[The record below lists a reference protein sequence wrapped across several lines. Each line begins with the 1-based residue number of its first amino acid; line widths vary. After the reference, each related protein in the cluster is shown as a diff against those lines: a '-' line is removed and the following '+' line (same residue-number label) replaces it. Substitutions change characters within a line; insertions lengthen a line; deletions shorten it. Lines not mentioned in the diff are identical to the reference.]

1 LAQGEFALLRES
13 LEPALQLSGQPIQR
27 GTMAHEHTVCM
38 MLAEAATMAE
48 DEAVLGRYAPK
59 LEELA
64 QRDGHL
70 PYLAVAHRALGVAH
84 RLAGEHAE
92 AEARLKQALELFQGM
107 QAGWQVGRTLCE
119 LAELDLARSDR
130 VAALEHF
137 GRALEAFEALG
148 GAPDAERTRQALAA
162 IL

>member
-1 LAQGEFALLRES
+1 MAQGEFVLLRES
-13 LEPALQLSGQPIQR
+13 LESALHLSGQPVQR
-27 GTMAHEHTVCM
+27 GTMAHEHAVCM
-38 MLAEAATMAE
+38 MLVDAATMAA

-92 AEARLKQALELFQGM
+92 AQSRLKQALELFQGM
-107 QAGWQVGRTLCE
+107 QAGWQVGRTLGE
-119 LAELDLARSDR
+119 LAQLDLARSDR
-130 VAALEHF
+130 AAALEHF
-137 GRALEAFEALG
+137 GQALEAFEALG
-148 GAPDAERTRQALAA
+148 AAPDAERTRQALAD
-162 IL
+162 I

>member
-1 LAQGEFALLRES
+1 
-13 LEPALQLSGQPIQR
+13 
-27 GTMAHEHTVCM
+27 MAHEHAVCM
-38 MLAEAATMAE
+38 MLVEAATMAA

-92 AEARLKQALELFQGM
+92 AGSRLTQALGLFQGM

-119 LAELDLARSDR
+119 LAELDLARSDPA
-130 VAALEHF
+130 AALEHF
-137 GRALEAFEALG
+137 GRALEAFETLG
-148 GAPDAERTRQALAA
+148 AAPDAERTRQALAA
-162 IL
+162 IS

>member
-1 LAQGEFALLRES
+1 
-13 LEPALQLSGQPIQR
+13 
-27 GTMAHEHTVCM
+27 MAHDHAVCM
-38 MLAEAATMAE
+38 MLVDAATMAA
-48 DEAVLGRYAPK
+48 DEAVLGRYAPR

-84 RLAGEHAE
+84 RLAGEHAQ
-92 AEARLKQALELFQGM
+92 AEARLKQGLELFQGM

-130 VAALEHF
+130 EAAREHF
-137 GRALEAFEALG
+137 TRALAAFEGLG
-148 GAPDAERTRQALAA
+148 AAPDAERTRQALAA

>member
-1 LAQGEFALLRES
+1 MAAQSVLLKI
-13 LEPALQLSGQPIQR
+13 AATA
-27 GTMAHEHTVCM
+27 GTMAHEHAVCM
-38 MLAEAATMAE
+38 MLVEAATMAR

-119 LAELDLARSDR
+119 LAELDLARSDSQ
-130 VAALEHF
+130 AAREHF
-137 GRALEAFEALG
+137 
-148 GAPDAERTRQALAA
+148 TRALAA
-162 IL
+162 FEGLGAPP